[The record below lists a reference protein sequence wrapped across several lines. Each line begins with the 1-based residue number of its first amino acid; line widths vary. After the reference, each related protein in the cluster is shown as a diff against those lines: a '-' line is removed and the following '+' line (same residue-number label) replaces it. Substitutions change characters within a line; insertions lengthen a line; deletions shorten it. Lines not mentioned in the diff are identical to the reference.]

1 MHGDMCMWCGK
12 LYHRNTST
20 EVSYRQRQHS
30 YRYSTWGNE
39 MYNLLRG
46 RAWLRGRG
54 VAELIH
60 DDTAQVHQLKELVCT
75 VHQPFVNK
83 LSGNTNGMISQR
95 PHLSV
100 AKNVG

>member
-1 MHGDMCMWCGK
+1 METCACGVASSTTEIQVQKSVTDKGSTAIGTVHGVMKCTICYEKG
-12 LYHRNTST
+12 
-20 EVSYRQRQHS
+20 
-30 YRYSTWGNE
+30 
-39 MYNLLRG
+39 
-46 RAWLRGRG
+46 AWLRGRG